1 MIDIEDVMNRAQHAS
16 SGTTSIALRSEAN
29 IEVLS
34 KIALISASPFFT
46 AKTRAIAMLAFL
58 EDLK

>member
-1 MIDIEDVMNRAQHAS
+1 MIDIEDAMNRTQYAE
-16 SGTTSIALRSEAN
+16 SGATSITLRSEAN
-29 IEVLS
+29 IEVLR

-58 EDLK
+58 EDSQ